1 MLIIGLTGPSG
12 AGKGTV
18 ASLFASFGLPVLDA
32 DKIYHALLL
41 PPSPCLDAI
50 VTRFGGHILSADGTL
65 DRRALGD
72 TVFSDPAALEDL
84 NRIAHRFVMDE
95 VRKQL
100 KLLENNNVRAAVLD
114 APQLFEA
121 EADKLCSTVVS
132 VLADTELRAARIM
145 KRDGIPHER
154 AMKRIKAQKSD
165 AFFKEHSNYIIENNA
180 DTLALLPAVR
190 NILTELGVSVE

>member
-1 MLIIGLTGPSG
+1 MIILGLTGPSG

-18 ASLFASFGLPVLDA
+18 ANIFASYGLPILDA
-32 DKIYHALLL
+32 DKIYHELLL

-50 VTRFGGHILSADGTL
+50 AKRFGSQVLSSDGTL
-65 DRRALGD
+65 DRRVLGD
-72 TVFSDPAALEDL
+72 TVFSDREALNDL

-100 KLLENNNVRAAVLD
+100 RELEKSNVSAAVLD

-121 EADKLCSTVVS
+121 GADKLCTVIVS
-132 VLADTELRAARIM
+132 VLADMEHRIARIVA
-145 KRDGIPHER
+145 RDGIDRER
-154 AMKRIKAQKSD
+154 AMKRILSQKSD

-180 DTLALLPAVR
+180 DPSALNTPIR
-190 NILTELGVSVE
+190 NILLDLEVIGE